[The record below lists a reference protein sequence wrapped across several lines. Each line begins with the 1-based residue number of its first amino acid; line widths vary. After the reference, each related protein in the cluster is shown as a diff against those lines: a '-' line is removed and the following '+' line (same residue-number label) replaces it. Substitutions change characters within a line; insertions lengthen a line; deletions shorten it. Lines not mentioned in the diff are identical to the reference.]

1 MKAGVLPKNM
11 RNKILTARPSSALDT
26 RASVNSPQHL
36 RDQEQSN
43 ITVQRDAE
51 GGLNVSLS
59 PTTSAQASQTV
70 RLVGWRT
77 LVCPSVHRVTSCIW
91 RWFQGLAS

>member
-51 GGLNVSLS
+51 GGD
-59 PTTSAQASQTV
+59 PPGPGPSAA
-70 RLVGWRT
+70 RGGRG
-77 LVCPSVHRVTSCIW
+77 PERA
-91 RWFQGLAS
+91 G